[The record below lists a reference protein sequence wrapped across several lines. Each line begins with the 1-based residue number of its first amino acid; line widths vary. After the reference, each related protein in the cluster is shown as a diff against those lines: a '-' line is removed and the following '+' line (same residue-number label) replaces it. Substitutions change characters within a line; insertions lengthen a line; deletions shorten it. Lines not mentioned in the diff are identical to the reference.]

1 MHRLSARW
9 SAALYLCRSDL
20 TQPHVRQ
27 YTHRR
32 NHLEFATSGGALA
45 VLGFNILTTVVVILG
60 NVLLFIF
67 LPIIAKSEKFHRR
80 SSLEMVSAQ
89 RFVCVLR

>member
-1 MHRLSARW
+1 M
-9 SAALYLCRSDL
+9 
-20 TQPHVRQ
+20 
-27 YTHRR
+27 
-32 NHLEFATSGGALA
+32 A

-80 SSLEMVSAQ
+80 SSLETVSAQ
-89 RFVCVLR
+89 RLGVRVARQYCSSAGCTDVVQPAVAW